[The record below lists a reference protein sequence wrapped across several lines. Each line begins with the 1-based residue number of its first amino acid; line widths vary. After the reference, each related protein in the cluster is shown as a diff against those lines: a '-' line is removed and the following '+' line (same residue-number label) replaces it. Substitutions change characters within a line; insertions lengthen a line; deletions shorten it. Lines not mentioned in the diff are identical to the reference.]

1 MSLFYSPKGALTHH
15 RTILVRWWYFLR
27 KTCAL
32 RGSAASSEAVFFLCK
47 KKQKR
52 KDVTAMA
59 IYHLEA
65 KVVSRGTGRSAVA
78 ASAYLSCSKILNDYD
93 GIQHDFTR
101 KQGLVWEQIFLP
113 DNAPTEW
120 ADRAVLWNAV
130 EEVEK
135 SKDSRLA
142 RELVVALPVELD
154 KNQWVMLLTDFIR
167 DNFVADGMCADVA
180 IHDTDGHNPHAHIL
194 LTVRPL
200 DKQGKWQHKTEKEY
214 LCIRNGEEKGFTAT
228 EFKTAQADGWEKQ
241 YQYKVGR
248 KKMYMPSSVAESRGY
263 ERVSKYPKSTKYG
276 RQNPIS
282 ERWNSDE
289 QLILWRKAWEDI
301 SNRYLELSGKDE
313 RIDCRS
319 NAERGITEQPT
330 VHEGVTARILEKKGI
345 ISERCELNRQIK
357 ADNALLRKLKST
369 VKKLTNAVRKT
380 VPYMAEAME
389 KVRQNV
395 TIFCYQLG
403 HIRNGRAN
411 LNDYLSVTK
420 SEAAKYDA
428 LSVKI
433 SENEEELKNA
443 IIERDSLPFWNLPK
457 KKKLTARITE
467 LTELLEE
474 LRSERTAVLKKLQY
488 ESNISI
494 SDVRND
500 IDKAEK
506 NLVELEKHDEKFTA
520 ELNSALKKYAQ
531 LREEAAELDQ
541 TELYEARQGLRSEYN
556 NNAALRLQKLYSK
569 NYSSQLMSESRT
581 KAAKLLNEEEEAR
594 SIREKIRQLEVQKE
608 KTPIL
613 PKRKSR
619 GAR

>member
-1 MSLFYSPKGALTHH
+1 
-15 RTILVRWWYFLR
+15 
-27 KTCAL
+27 
-32 RGSAASSEAVFFLCK
+32 
-47 KKQKR
+47 
-52 KDVTAMA
+52 MA

-93 GIQHDFTR
+93 GVQHDFTR

-113 DNAPTEW
+113 DNAPPEW

-130 EEVEK
+130 EEAEK

-154 KNQWVMLLTDFIR
+154 KDEWVMLLTDFIK

-180 IHDTDGHNPHAHIL
+180 IHDTDGHNPHAHIMM
-194 LTVRPL
+194 TVRPL

-214 LCIRNGEEKGFTAT
+214 LCVRNGEEKGFTAA
-228 EFKTAQADGWEKQ
+228 EFKLAQADGWEKQ
-241 YQYKVGR
+241 YQYKIGR
-248 KKMYMPSSVAESRGY
+248 KKKYMPPSVAEAQGY

-276 RQNPIS
+276 RQNPIA

-289 QLILWRKAWEDI
+289 QLMLWRKAWEDI
-301 SNRYLELSGKDE
+301 SNRCLELSGQEE

-319 NAERGITEQPT
+319 HAERGITEQPT

-357 ADNALLRKLKST
+357 ADNALLRELKTT
-369 VKKLTNAVRKT
+369 VKKLKNAVRKT

-395 TIFCYQLG
+395 TVFCYQLG

-411 LNDYLSVTK
+411 LNDYLATAK
-420 SEAAKYDA
+420 SEAAKYDV
-428 LSVKI
+428 LSEKI
-433 SENEEELKNA
+433 TENEKERRSV
-443 IIERDSLPFWNLPK
+443 ITERDSLPFWSLPR
-457 KKKLTARITE
+457 KKKLTARVSE

-474 LRSERTAVLKKLQY
+474 LRSERTAVLKRLQY
-488 ESNISI
+488 ESDIGI
-494 SDVRND
+494 TDVKKD

-506 NLVELEKHDEKFTA
+506 NLSELEKHNEKFKA

-531 LREEAAELDQ
+531 LKEEAAELDQ
-541 TELYEARQGLRSEYN
+541 MELYEARQGLRSQSDK
-556 NNAALRLQKLYSK
+556 NAALRLQKLYGN
-569 NYSSQLMSESRT
+569 NYSLQLMSESRT
-581 KAAKLLNEEEEAR
+581 KAARLLNEEAEAR
-594 SIREKIRQLEVQKE
+594 SVREKIRQLAVQKE
-608 KTPIL
+608 MPRTL
-613 PKRKSR
+613 PKRKGR